1 MRGFSSLA
9 ICVGVLL
16 APAAASAANECPS
29 AASGRG
35 SYFIERSGSSKTEV
49 FYGDGPLVRTAMRS
63 GGQVL
68 LETTLHERLFQLD
81 RIDRGQRRVYKP
93 KSDLAKLF
101 PLRPKQKMDVAF
113 DTEES
118 GAKPYVTSIKLA
130 IIGTDSLAIGNC
142 KYDVIKIQ
150 HTDVQRSQTNTP
162 YIDWYAPEL
171 KLVIAKEYRER
182 DGRTTLI
189 KFDRI
194 APADVTPPGARP
206 APR

>member
-1 MRGFSSLA
+1 MRGFFRLA
-9 ICVGVLL
+9 LGAGVLL
-16 APAAASAANECPS
+16 APVAANAANECPS
-29 AASGRG
+29 ATSGRG
-35 SYFIERSGSSKTEV
+35 SYFIERSGSSKTEI
-49 FYGDGPLVRTAMRS
+49 FYGDGPIVRTAMRS
-63 GGQVL
+63 GGRVL
-68 LETTLHERLFQLD
+68 LETTLHEGLFQLD
-81 RIDRGQRRVYKP
+81 RVDRGQRRVYKP

-113 DTEES
+113 DTEET
-118 GAKPYVTSIKLA
+118 GAKPYVTSVKLA
-130 IIGTDSLAIGNC
+130 IIGTDSLSIGNC

-194 APADVTPPGARP
+194 APSDATPPGETPAR
-206 APR
+206 R